1 MNAAQEGRVTEQ
13 AAATQA
19 VVDAIGQVT
28 FGPESTFENLS
39 IVALL
44 RLRER
49 DADYLTLDEALAG
62 GWAQI
67 TEVNEAG
74 QVSALKVVV
83 NGAAPVLLLDGEEL
97 VGAKQNRVAN
107 LTILAPPQRTTVI
120 PVSCV
125 ESGRWHHLSRQ
136 FASAPRTA
144 VGQFEIH

>member
-1 MNAAQEGRVTEQ
+1 MTEQ

-28 FGPESTFENLS
+28 FGTESTFENLS

-44 RLRER
+44 RLAER

-74 QVSALKVVV
+74 EVSALKVVV

-97 VGAKQNRVAN
+97 VGAKQNRVVN
-107 LTILAPPQRTTVI
+107 LTIMAPPQRTTVI
-120 PVSCV
+120 PFPASNPSDGITCRQH
-125 ESGRWHHLSRQ
+125 SRRRRARSSRKAARQKCGRSR
-136 FASAPRTA
+136 RR
-144 VGQFEIH
+144 